1 MNMVIYGKTSGIPF
15 SYGKTHMLINTIKF
29 TYQKKWWFSRSP
41 MDPTQEDFTL
51 VKDRGFLADDLLQA
65 ISGLD
70 KWKPLEI
77 DGDIDLIITRE

>member
-1 MNMVIYGKTSGIPF
+1 
-15 SYGKTHMLINTIKF
+15 
-29 TYQKKWWFSRSP
+29 

-77 DGDIDLIITRE
+77 DGDIDLIITRG